1 MSVKPISPNEIK
13 KIIPDFVVEAVN
25 ELIAEKVNSQ
35 NHATVLQKHI
45 VDRVKSKTDQ
55 DFDYAWLDF
64 ENVFRDAGWN
74 VNYDKPAYC
83 ESYDAFF
90 EFSPKRGR

>member
-1 MSVKPISPNEIK
+1 MSVKPISPQEIK
-13 KIIPDFVVEAVN
+13 KTIPDFVIEAVN
-25 ELIAEKVNSQ
+25 ELIAEKVNDK
-35 NHATVLQKHI
+35 NYATVLQKHI

-64 ENVFRDAGWN
+64 ENIFRDAGWN

-83 ESYDAFF
+83 ESYDAYF
-90 EFSPKRGR
+90 EFSPKRIR

>member
-13 KIIPDFVVEAVN
+13 KVIPDFVIEAVN

-83 ESYDAFF
+83 ESYDAYF
-90 EFSPKRGR
+90 EFRPKRSR